1 MELSTGHLDFL
12 PHLERNPQR
21 IGNLEQRYP
30 ELETYLELAQ
40 FLEVASSLW
49 QACNQ
54 NSVT

>member
-40 FLEVASSLW
+40 FPEVASSLW